1 MDTYY
6 CCMCLCVEVDLDLCL
21 CVLVGKMWRHMVRE
35 QMYHVAC
42 FQSHRHFLVS
52 KFTKPKLYESKHQND
67 HSIFI
72 MGKGFS
78 VSQRAFRCDDT
89 RASLDVLGFPSSFAF
104 APSCS
109 TFFPSEWRGWFH
121 HSSGSLLSSDR
132 SLFPGFVSVICG
144 HYINSHGWTEEWEKG
159 CNTHPDLAN
168 RWSQR
173 SGGHFLSCR
182 GWDEPTKDS
191 FILFLDIVSFH
202 PFNAGIH

>member
-21 CVLVGKMWRHMVRE
+21 CVLWGRCDDTWSESKCAML
-35 QMYHVAC
+35 
-42 FQSHRHFLVS
+42 LVS
-52 KFTKPKLYESKHQND
+52 KRADISLFPNLPNPNCMSQSTKND

-89 RASLDVLGFPSSFAF
+89 RASLDELGFPSSFTF
-104 APSCS
+104 TPSCC
-109 TFFPSEWRGWFH
+109 TFFLSEWRGWFR

-144 HYINSHGWTEEWEKG
+144 HYINSHGWTEE
-159 CNTHPDLAN
+159 
-168 RWSQR
+168 
-173 SGGHFLSCR
+173 
-182 GWDEPTKDS
+182 
-191 FILFLDIVSFH
+191 
-202 PFNAGIH
+202 